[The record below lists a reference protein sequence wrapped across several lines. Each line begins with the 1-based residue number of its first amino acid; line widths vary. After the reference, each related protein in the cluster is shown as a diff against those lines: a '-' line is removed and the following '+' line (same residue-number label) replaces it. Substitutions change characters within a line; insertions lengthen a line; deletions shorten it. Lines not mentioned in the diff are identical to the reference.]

1 MTKWGR
7 GGVVTRP
14 PGGGA
19 KGGYLPQPR
28 LLVWLPVRAEP
39 RRSRPCSSCYP
50 HPRPRRRR
58 RRRRRLPPPPSP
70 PPPLLPASLPFSL
83 PLPQLPP
90 RSRPGLPAFV
100 LAIGQS
106 PRRSVLRP
114 SQPRTGLA
122 LSTAA
127 RNKPRIVFPASLG
140 KEPSLSEDASHHWLC
155 RGPPA
160 PICAPQKRLAAGTVV

>member
-7 GGVVTRP
+7 GRVVTRP

-28 LLVWLPVRAEP
+28 SLVWLPVRAGP
-39 RRSRPCSSCYP
+39 RRSRPCSSRC
-50 HPRPRRRR
+50 RRRR
-58 RRRRRLPPPPSP
+58 RCLHRLLLPPPSP

-90 RSRPGLPAFV
+90 RSRSGLPAFV

-140 KEPSLSEDASHHWLC
+140 KEPSPSEDASHHWLC

-160 PICAPQKRLAAGTVV
+160 PICVPQKRLAAGTVV